1 MTGPRWKKVCL
12 ILTWIIA
19 SAVCLVGVF
28 FLVLTPYALRNIWL
42 PAAARSAGVT
52 AQAEK
57 LSLVSLTPFRIRAVN
72 FHYADSNVSLDI
84 AQITSGLSL
93 RKLKKHQIELYDTR
107 IDNIRM
113 RTSLLAGNHTP
124 SAGSPASDQI
134 NHPPANSG
142 SSEPW
147 QFSMSG
153 FEVKNAVFEYENR
166 ERKVVQV
173 WSMKSLR
180 GNQFRPE
187 EICSIVA
194 DSSLRVYPDK
204 QNPIGILALPFH
216 IRADYRVD
224 RSFRLKAFS
233 MDLKTGICDFA
244 IPGVV
249 NIPSLAGIRAA
260 TRVEGSFPDP
270 ETIRIARSEIR
281 LFKDSKL
288 IGRLQLKGETGRR
301 FQYDGVLSDM
311 DLQPYLSFFAP
322 GSKVSLNLS
331 RAEFAVT
338 GSDFSPESIRRDLK
352 ARIIARLDRFS
363 LPVELN
369 RNSRLMRLIMIPI
382 EAMPTFLEMAT
393 LKWNLR
399 NELAQCSNSIR
410 AVISGRQNLEFDAA
424 ELDFSL
430 EKGILNIRNFTLH
443 GKDIK
448 MESIRG
454 TLDLASEEM
463 DIRTVLLVSDFHIP
477 LHFKGTLSKPAP
489 HFKKAMEEFVLLNAP
504 LLQKLESLLSEP
516 PSPKDSRLEKAIKR
530 GYRDLQRYIR

>member
-1 MTGPRWKKVCL
+1 MTVARWKKVCL
-12 ILTWIIA
+12 ILTWIIVA
-19 SAVCLVGVF
+19 AVFLSGLF

-57 LSLVSLTPFRIRAVN
+57 ISLVSLIPFRVQAVN

-84 AQITSGLSL
+84 AQIISGLSF
-93 RKLKKHQIELYDTR
+93 RKLKKHQIELHDTR

-113 RTSLLAGNHTP
+113 RTSLVAGNHAP
-124 SAGSPASDQI
+124 AAESAASVQKKR
-134 NHPPANSG
+134 PPANSG

-147 QFSMSG
+147 QFSMYG
-153 FEVKNAVFEYENR
+153 FEVKIGVFEYENR

-180 GNQFRPE
+180 GNQFLPE
-187 EICSIVA
+187 EICSIIA

-204 QNPIGILALPFH
+204 QNPIGILALPFQ
-216 IRADYRVD
+216 IRADYRLD

-233 MDLKTGICDFA
+233 VDLKTGICDFA
-244 IPGVV
+244 IPGAGG
-249 NIPSLAGIRAA
+249 ITSLAGIQAV
-260 TRVEGSFPDP
+260 TRLEGSFPDP
-270 ETIRIARSEIR
+270 ETIRIARSEIQ

-288 IGRLQLKGETGRR
+288 IGRLQCKGETGRR
-301 FQYDGVLSDM
+301 FQYDGLLSDM

-338 GSDFSPESIRRDLK
+338 GSDFSPEGIRKDLK
-352 ARIIARLDRFS
+352 VRVIAEIDRFS

-369 RNSRLMRLIMIPI
+369 RNSRLIRLLMIPI
-382 EAMPTFLEMAT
+382 EALPTFLELIT

-399 NELAQCSNSIR
+399 KELAQCANSVQT
-410 AVISGRQNLEFDAA
+410 VISGKQDLNFERVA
-424 ELDFSL
+424 LDISM
-430 EKGILNIRNFTLH
+430 ETGILNIRNFTVN
-443 GKDIK
+443 GKDIE

-454 TLDLASEEM
+454 TLDLATEEI
-463 DIRTVLLVSDFHIP
+463 DLRTIVIVNDLKLPI
-477 LHFKGTLSKPAP
+477 HFKGTLGKPEPYFNESTKDFAT
-489 HFKKAMEEFVLLNAP
+489 LNAP
-504 LLQKLESLLSEP
+504 QLLELESRLSEP
-516 PSPKDSRLEKAIKR
+516 PSSKDSKLEKAIKR